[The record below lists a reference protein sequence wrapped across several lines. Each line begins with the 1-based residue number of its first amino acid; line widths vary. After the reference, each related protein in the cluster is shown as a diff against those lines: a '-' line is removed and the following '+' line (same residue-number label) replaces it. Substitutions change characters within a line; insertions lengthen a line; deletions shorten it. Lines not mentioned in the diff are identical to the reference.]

1 MRCEHGA
8 GVPQA
13 HGRRLGQQA
22 LHLRVEDLRIGRI
35 ELAGHG
41 RGPHAARAGE
51 HGSGFAVV
59 AEEVRLLAQNS
70 DRLAKEIRTL
80 IVDSS
85 AEVARGSE
93 QAAQAGDTMAEIVAA
108 GERVSAIMA
117 RISGASAEQTRG
129 IEQIGL
135 AVSQMDRVTQQN
147 VTLVAAAAER
157 AETLESQAGL
167 LMREVR
173 EFRLTH
179 Q

>member
-1 MRCEHGA
+1 M
-8 GVPQA
+8 
-13 HGRRLGQQA
+13 
-22 LHLRVEDLRIGRI
+22 
-35 ELAGHG
+35 
-41 RGPHAARAGE
+41 
-51 HGSGFAVV
+51 
-59 AEEVRLLAQNS
+59 
-70 DRLAKEIRTL
+70 
-80 IVDSS
+80 
-85 AEVARGSE
+85 ARGSE

-108 GERVSAIMA
+108 VERVSAIMA